1 MLREQPTADQDLAEV
16 AETPSPAC
24 AQDNE
29 SDGEQPRSPRRPRA
43 RLPSR
48 LLGGNDATR
57 RGTAKGGKKAAKNS
71 PHAASPTR
79 LAGFSTLRRLR
90 AARPATP
97 HAPKTVNCWA
107 AARGPYSRRSLVLKG
122 HEGHVYALAALDGG
136 RLASSSGDN
145 FVIIWNLAD
154 GAQLAKLE
162 GHTGSVY
169 CLAALDGSR
178 LASGSRD
185 DSIIIWSL
193 ADGALLSK
201 LEGHTNWVSCL
212 AALDGDRLAS
222 GSFDKSII
230 IWNLADGTQLAKLE
244 GHTSVVSSLAT
255 LDGGRLASGSGDKSI
270 IIWNVADSEQ
280 LAQLEGHTDSVWCLA
295 ALDGDR
301 LASGSDDKSVIIW
314 NLADGE
320 QLAPLEG
327 HRCGVYCLAA
337 LDGDR
342 LASGSSDHSIIIWNL
357 ADGAQ
362 IARLESHTNN
372 VNCLAELADGRLASG
387 SNDLTI
393 RVRPLANL
401 AVLAACG
408 SAFEFEEVARAHRD
422 QKCLGDLFDAAVV
435 QSDERIGGSDAAIT
449 RQAHAFDAIAKVIT
463 SEDDTTALVERL
475 LDFVRDHDLLPD
487 MKRESVSDAAIEKL
501 APSPLFRVVIDAKY
515 VAGPRL
521 LLYVEFLSFLVVM
534 LCFARVATFDV
545 LDFSAPL
552 LLATRAV
559 EKTVALC
566 VAFAVLAYFSARE
579 LYQMKAARAIE
590 LAQPENPL
598 WSKNRYGKFES
609 WKVDGLARYA
619 MLILR
624 LVVLF
629 VAWLPLLPVLLAV
642 FGLRCADKE
651 YEWMDAFENW
661 FEANIVKPIRHD
673 PLTFLGLPRAW
684 RRDYWNFID
693 AVTIGCAW
701 AAFVRAATPG
711 TRLRTDL
718 AAATAVL
725 LWLELFGFLK
735 NINQSLAT
743 LVLMIERIV
752 DDIWV
757 FLFFY
762 FIWVLLFGSVFYL
775 RLGTRH
781 ADTFGFHKIGAPNAF
796 ESVRMTIFS
805 LLLFSFTGDVDPD
818 NFPTHV
824 DKALLVVY
832 LLVTVVVQLNILIA
846 IVGDSYDAARAT
858 GKALYYRAHLELVT
872 ETSWIANRLLP
883 RRLLPTVDDRW
894 IKERLAV
901 ALREQGDDDRGRIV
915 DITRRTR
922 AAVQAD
928 TQRAIADLEE
938 RMVERMDA
946 KLDEVLQLLRAREN
960 STWLF

>member
-1 MLREQPTADQDLAEV
+1 MEREQPEV

-57 RGTAKGGKKAAKNS
+57 RDTAKGGKKAPKKFPG

-122 HEGHVYALAALDGG
+122 LEGHVYALAALDGG

-463 SEDDTTALVERL
+463 SDDDTTALVERL

-487 MKRESVSDAAIEKL
+487 LTRQGVSDAAIEKL
-501 APSPLFRVVIDAKY
+501 APTPLFRVVIDAKY
-515 VAGPRL
+515 VAGPQL

-559 EKTVALC
+559 EKTAALC

-579 LYQMKAARAIE
+579 IHQMKAARAIE
-590 LAQPENPL
+590 LATPENPL

-609 WKVDGLARYA
+609 WKVDGLKRYA

-693 AVTIGCAW
+693 AVTLGCAW

-718 AAATAVL
+718 AAATAML
-725 LWLELFGFLK
+725 LWLRLFGFLK

-743 LVLMIERIV
+743 FVLMFERIV
-752 DDIWV
+752 RDLRV
-757 FLFFY
+757 FMVFFLM
-762 FIWVLLFGSVFYL
+762 IILAFGSSFYL
-775 RLGTRH
+775 YLGQH
-781 ADTFGFHKIGAPNAF
+781 ESEYYGFHDDGPRPV
-796 ESVRMTIFS
+796 SVYHNLHDTPFIS
-805 LLLFSFTGDVDPD
+805 TQ
-818 NFPTHV
+818 
-824 DKALLVVY
+824 A
-832 LLVTVVVQLNILIA
+832 
-846 IVGDSYDAARAT
+846 
-858 GKALYYRAHLELVT
+858 
-872 ETSWIANRLLP
+872 
-883 RRLLPTVDDRW
+883 
-894 IKERLAV
+894 
-901 ALREQGDDDRGRIV
+901 
-915 DITRRTR
+915 RRTR
-922 AAVQAD
+922 SS
-928 TQRAIADLEE
+928 R
-938 RMVERMDA
+938 
-946 KLDEVLQLLRAREN
+946 
-960 STWLF
+960 SG

>member
-1 MLREQPTADQDLAEV
+1 M
-16 AETPSPAC
+16 
-24 AQDNE
+24 
-29 SDGEQPRSPRRPRA
+29 
-43 RLPSR
+43 
-48 LLGGNDATR
+48 
-57 RGTAKGGKKAAKNS
+57 
-71 PHAASPTR
+71 
-79 LAGFSTLRRLR
+79 
-90 AARPATP
+90 
-97 HAPKTVNCWA
+97 
-107 AARGPYSRRSLVLKG
+107 LKG

-255 LDGGRLASGSGDKSI
+255 LDGGRLASGSGDKRPLAVSNPTARVRRGLRQAKSI

-280 LAQLEGHTDSVWCLA
+280 LAQLEGHRDSVWCLA

-463 SEDDTTALVERL
+463 SDDDTTALVERL
-475 LDFVRDHDLLPD
+475 LDFVRDDDLLPD
-487 MKRESVSDAAIEKL
+487 LMRQGVSDAAIEKL
-501 APSPLFRVVIDAKY
+501 APSALFRVVIDAKY
-515 VAGPRL
+515 VAGPQL
-521 LLYVEFLSFLVVM
+521 LLYVEFVSFLVVM

-559 EKTVALC
+559 ERTAALC

-579 LYQMKAARAIE
+579 IHQMKAARAIE
-590 LAQPENPL
+590 LALPENPL
-598 WSKNRYGKFES
+598 WSKNRDGKFES

-624 LVVLF
+624 LLVLF

-693 AVTIGCAW
+693 AVTLGCAW

-796 ESVRMTIFS
+796 ESVRMTVFS

-824 DKALLVVY
+824 DKALLIVY

-901 ALREQGDDDRGRIV
+901 ALKEQGDDDRGRIV

-946 KLDEVLQLLRAREN
+946 KLDEVLKLLRAREN

>member
-1 MLREQPTADQDLAEV
+1 MLREQPTADHHLAEV

-57 RGTAKGGKKAAKNS
+57 RDTAKGGKKAAKNS

-136 RLASSSGDN
+136 RLASGSGDSS
-145 FVIIWNLAD
+145 VIIWNLAD
-154 GAQLAKLE
+154 GAQLTRLE
-162 GHTGSVY
+162 GHCAW
-169 CLAALDGSR
+169 CLAALGD
-178 LASGSRD
+178 
-185 DSIIIWSL
+185 
-193 ADGALLSK
+193 
-201 LEGHTNWVSCL
+201 
-212 AALDGDRLAS
+212 DRLAS
-222 GSFDKSII
+222 GGY
-230 IWNLADGTQLAKLE
+230 DG
-244 GHTSVVSSLAT
+244 
-255 LDGGRLASGSGDKSI
+255 I
-270 IIWNVADSEQ
+270 IIWNVADGEQ
-280 LAQLEGHTDSVWCLA
+280 LAKLEGHTDSVWCLA

-301 LASGSDDKSVIIW
+301 LASGSDDKSISIW

-463 SEDDTTALVERL
+463 SDDDTTALVERL

-487 MKRESVSDAAIEKL
+487 LTRQGVSDAAIEKL
-501 APSPLFRVVIDAKY
+501 APTPLFRVVIDAKY
-515 VAGPRL
+515 VAGPQL

-552 LLATRAV
+552 LLPTRAV
-559 EKTVALC
+559 ERTAALC

-598 WSKNRYGKFES
+598 WSKNRHGKFES

-661 FEANIVKPIRHD
+661 FETNIVKPIRHD

-693 AVTIGCAW
+693 AVTLGCAW

-743 LVLMIERIV
+743 LVLMVERIV

-946 KLDEVLQLLRAREN
+946 KLDEVLKLLRAREN